1 METTSLEKTGHKI
14 LLISSNLSYSSI
26 KEEIKRNDGEI
37 FYYPSDKFGDVDR
50 LINYTLCIVDYNAF
64 SDHPSYRELF
74 VKQMFEALEFGV
86 NFCVVYYG
94 NSIDSNALGTQILSD
109 FKLGSPHSF
118 SKPIHHGKAIKNEFN
133 SFIRRWGSS
142 AIVFKNVTQ
151 DSEIICKSDEALIGF
166 STPIKR
172 AKIIYLPFFRNTS
185 NKKDLKE
192 GFETLIDSLLTY
204 IARSHIDLPVWA
216 GESSFFCDERIL
228 LDKKKNLQQDLNDI
242 EAELETFIEAKS
254 LLLHREYT
262 LETTLPAFL
271 QNHLA
276 LKIEREERYK
286 EDFWLVNEDEEK
298 IAIAEIKSA
307 MKGFKRDMIFRVLDH
322 KSENELTKEFPA
334 LLFIN
339 CNLQA
344 GSWKDKDKSLSRD
357 EYEYAARENVLI
369 VRIEDVVKLWEM
381 KKLEKIQEKDIL
393 ELLLKNKG
401 WFHIT
406 QKLEIDI
413 KPKSKR
419 N

>member
-1 METTSLEKTGHKI
+1 MESTSLEKNGHKI
-14 LLISSNLSYSSI
+14 LLIGSNLSYSSI
-26 KEEIKRNDGEI
+26 KEEIKRNDSEI
-37 FYYPSDKFGDVDR
+37 FYYPSDKFSEVGR
-50 LINYTLCIVDYNAF
+50 LINYTLCIADYNAF
-64 SDHPSYRELF
+64 SDFPSYREMF
-74 VKQMFEALEFGV
+74 VKQMFEALEIGV
-86 NFCVVYYG
+86 HFCVVYYG
-94 NSIDSNALGTQILSD
+94 NSIDGALGTQILSD
-109 FKLGSPHSF
+109 FNIGTPNNF

-133 SFIRRWGSS
+133 SFIRKWGSS
-142 AIVFKNVTQ
+142 TIAFKNITQ
-151 DSEIICKSDEALIGF
+151 DSEIICKTDEALIGF
-166 STPIKR
+166 STPIKN

-185 NKKDLKE
+185 NQKDLKE

-204 IARSHIDLPVWA
+204 IARSYIDLPMWA

-228 LDKKKNLQQDLNDI
+228 LDKKKNLQQDLNEI

-271 QNHLA
+271 QNHLG

-286 EDFWLVNEDEEK
+286 EDFWLINENEER

-322 KSENELTKEFPA
+322 KSENELSEDFPA

-344 GSWKDKDKSLSRD
+344 GSWKDKDKFLSRD

-369 VRIEDVVKLWEM
+369 VRVEDVVRLWEM

-401 WFHIT
+401 WFHVT

-419 N
+419 S